1 MSTAVTPAR
10 SSPLPGGPTPG
21 GSVVRRSALLVL
33 ALTAVAPALWGT
45 TYFVTTEWLPPD
57 RPLLAGTL
65 RALPAG
71 LLLVAATRTLPR
83 GGWWWRAAVLGVL
96 NIGAFFALLFLA
108 AYRLP
113 GGVAATLGAVQPLV
127 VLALSAVLLQQK
139 VSSRAV
145 LAGITGV
152 LGVALLVLRG
162 EAALD
167 GVGVAAALLG
177 AVSMAVGVVLTKKWG
192 RPPGVGVVAFTGWI
206 LAAGGLFLLPL
217 TLAVEGLPSSIAA
230 SEGVA
235 LAYMTLVNTA
245 LTYYLWVRGIQL
257 LAATR
262 VAYLGLLSPVVATVV
277 GLVAA
282 GETLSGMQVLGLA
295 LTLGSLLAA
304 QTDGGPDRGSGGLR
318 GAGRSRTVRPW
329 SHRSSSSSWDRS
341 RSASTERLSRSAVD
355 VPGRCSTPC
364 S

>member
-1 MSTAVTPAR
+1 MDTLR
-10 SSPLPGGPTPG
+10 RQPL
-21 GSVVRRSALLVL
+21 LLVL

-127 VLALSAVLLQQK
+127 VVALSAALLHER
-139 VSSRAV
+139 VSGRAV
-145 LAGITGV
+145 VAGLTGV
-152 LGVALLVLRG
+152 LGVGLLVLRG
-162 EAALD
+162 DAALD
-167 GVGVAAALLG
+167 AVGVAAALLG
-177 AVSMAVGVVLTKKWG
+177 AASMAVGVVLTKRWG
-192 RPPGVGVVAFTGWI
+192 RPPEVGVVAFTGWI
-206 LAAGGLFLLPL
+206 LTAGGLFLLPL
-217 TLAVEGLPSSIAA
+217 MLAVEGLPD
-230 SEGVA
+230 A
-235 LAYMTLVNTA
+235 LAGSEVAALGYMTFVNTA

-257 LAATR
+257 LPASR
-262 VAYLGLLSPVVATVV
+262 VAYLGLLSPVVATTVGLAVAGETLAALQVV
-277 GLVAA
+277 GLV
-282 GETLSGMQVLGLA
+282 

-304 QTDGGPDRGSGGLR
+304 QTHGGPGPRSAGGP
-318 GAGRSRTVRPW
+318 GAGRSRTVIPWRPG
-329 SHRSSSSSWDRS
+329 SSSWSSDRS
-341 RSASTERLSRSAVD
+341 RSVSTGTPSRSAAD
-355 VPGRCSTPC
+355 VRAPWSTP
-364 S
+364 SS